1 MEKNVARRIVRCL
14 FALIAFCLGGITS
27 AWADDVTAECS
38 APQQVAAGRNFQ
50 VAYSINTGAESITT
64 PEMDGFTVLMGPST
78 MTSSNHSFINGKVQS
93 SRQTTFT
100 YVVRA
105 TKAGTYTIP
114 AAKITAGGKTY
125 TSNSVK
131 VTVVEGGT
139 QSQSGNSGSSSSQ
152 SIQGNGL
159 NSRISQS
166 DDLFIRQSLTRSTV
180 YEGEA
185 TELVTRVYARVSLQS
200 LSDVKYPKLAEF
212 VSNDV
217 GSQSITFKTEY
228 VDGKEYQVG
237 ELSRKVII
245 PQKSGKITIEPTEAE
260 FVVRRR
266 VRSSGSIFDD
276 FFGNDTQLN
285 SQRIRSGSVTL
296 TVKPLPDGK
305 PTGFSGG
312 VGQYKFHVDVT
323 PSETTVDNSVQVRV
337 SVEGQGNLKLLT
349 MPKPQFHQDFDTFDP
364 SSKNDVNPCATG
376 FTGKRTD
383 EYLIIPRR
391 DGQFEIPQLQF
402 TYFDPQKGQY
412 VKLTQGPFT
421 INVAKGDG
429 KSNNQSGAISF
440 AGSGPEKI
448 TYTGSDLRYL
458 HKMGATSAKDNFFVL
473 SGLFWTLTILPI
485 AILAALTV
493 VYRKRMYDNANVSL
507 VKSRK
512 ANKTARK
519 RLKQAARY
527 IKEEKREA
535 FFDEVMRALWG
546 YLSDKLTLSLSELTK
561 DNARDKMAEH
571 GVAPEAADE
580 FMSLLEE
587 CEFARYAPA
596 SVTSTMDEVYNK
608 AADVIEKI
616 EANKKK

>member
-1 MEKNVARRIVRCL
+1 MKKNVANRIVRCL
-14 FALIAFCLGGITS
+14 FALIALCLGGFTP
-27 AWADDVTAECS
+27 AWADDITAECS
-38 APQQVAAGRNFQ
+38 APQQVAVGRNFQ
-50 VAYSINTGAESITT
+50 VAYSINAGAESITA
-64 PEMDGFTVLMGPST
+64 PDMEGFTVLMGPST
-78 MTSSNHSFINGKVQS
+78 ATSSNYSFVNGKAQV

-100 YVVRA
+100 YMVRA
-105 TKAGTYTIP
+105 TKAGSYTIP
-114 AAKITAGGKTY
+114 AAKITSGGKTY
-125 TSNSVK
+125 TTNTVK
-131 VTVVEGGT
+131 VTVVEGEAPI
-139 QSQSGNSGSSSSQ
+139 QNSNSNNSQ
-152 SIQGNGL
+152 SIKSDGL
-159 NSRISQS
+159 NQRISKS
-166 DDLFIRQSLTRSTV
+166 DDLFIRQTLTRTTI

-185 TELVTRVYARVSLQS
+185 TELVTKVYARVSLQS
-200 LSDVKYPKLAEF
+200 LSDIKYPKLAEF
-212 VSNDV
+212 VSNDI
-217 GSQSITFKTEY
+217 GDHSISFRTEY

-285 SQRIRSGSVTL
+285 SQRVRSGSVTL

-312 VGQYKFHVDVT
+312 VGQFKFHVDVT
-323 PSETTVDNSVQVRV
+323 PNETTVDNSVQVRV
-337 SVEGQGNLKLLT
+337 SVEGQGNLKILT

-364 SSKNDVNPCATG
+364 SSKNDVNPCSGG

-391 DGQFEIPQLQF
+391 DGQFEIPQIQF
-402 TYFDPQKGQY
+402 SYFDPQKGQY

-429 KSNNQSGAISF
+429 KSNGQSGTISF

-458 HKMGATSAKDNFFVL
+458 HKMEGTDGKNDFFVL
-473 SGLFWTLTILPI
+473 SGLFWALTLLPI
-485 AILAALTV
+485 AVLAALTV

-527 IKEEKREA
+527 IKEENRAA

-571 GVAPEAADE
+571 GVEPEAADE

-596 SVTSTMDEVYNK
+596 EVSSTMDEVYNK